1 MVEKLN
7 SRTRN
12 KAESQLRKDL
22 DQMRLTAGK
31 VAGQSDGLLGYDDYR
46 HSFGDELRG
55 RRASMGKGLL
65 DVQKELGIKPWII
78 VSIEKADPK
87 SFDSP
92 WMIAPLVKSYA
103 RYLGMDADEA
113 YAKFQAE
120 GSSETKATSRIGKF
134 RRLRAPRRA
143 IGRSVAAA
151 NLSTLSDQGF
161 SRLSGS
167 SRKLKLSAAAALS
180 SVVVAALCV
189 GIIYLVWTVYMDFQ
203 TIEVKTDSSQFADA
217 GNSAVPET
225 TVTLPSRIR
234 QEPPKGFGVGTG
246 IAELNPDSQGV
257 YPRFDDDAVGMELAG
272 ADGLPAVGPDLGA
285 DEQTGLGEP
294 LVEEPVKVV
303 VVGSS
308 DVWVRVYNQFDS
320 DNIIKEGILKAG
332 EEFIV
337 PTDGGPFFLRTG
349 LSSSTYFRIGAAVYG
364 PVPSDG
370 NSVVDKILLMTEAIV
385 ENFPHVEKIEASDSV
400 RLYVFAEE

>member
-1 MVEKLN
+1 M
-7 SRTRN
+7 
-12 KAESQLRKDL
+12 RKDL

-31 VAGQSDGLLGYDDYR
+31 AEGKSDGLLGYHDYQ

-65 DVQKELGIKPWII
+65 DVHKELGIKPWII

-113 YAKFQAE
+113 YARFQAE
-120 GSSETKATSRIGKF
+120 GSSEKKAAGRTGKLPK
-134 RRLRAPRRA
+134 LRAPSRV
-143 IGRSVAAA
+143 IGKTAASA

-161 SRLSGS
+161 SRMSGS
-167 SRKLKLSAAAALS
+167 SRNLKLSAAAALS
-180 SVVVAALCV
+180 SVVVAALCA

-217 GNSAVPET
+217 GNSAVPKT

-234 QEPPKGFGVGTG
+234 QEPPKGFGAGTG

-257 YPRFDDDAVGMELAG
+257 YTSSEDNDAVGTEIAG
-272 ADGLPAVGPDLGA
+272 TDGLTAGGPDLGVEA
-285 DEQTGLGEP
+285 QTGLGEP
-294 LVEEPVKVV
+294 LVEEPPRVV

-308 DVWVRVYNQFDS
+308 DVWVRVYSQI
-320 DNIIKEGILKAG
+320 DNGKIIKEGILKAG
-332 EEFIV
+332 EEFVV

-349 LSSSTYFRIGAAVYG
+349 ISSSTYFRVAVAVYG
-364 PVPSDG
+364 PVPRDG
-370 NSVVDKILLMTEAIV
+370 NTVVDNILLTTEAIM
-385 ENFPHVEKIEASDSV
+385 ENFPQVEKIEASDAV
-400 RLYVFAEE
+400 RQYVFAED